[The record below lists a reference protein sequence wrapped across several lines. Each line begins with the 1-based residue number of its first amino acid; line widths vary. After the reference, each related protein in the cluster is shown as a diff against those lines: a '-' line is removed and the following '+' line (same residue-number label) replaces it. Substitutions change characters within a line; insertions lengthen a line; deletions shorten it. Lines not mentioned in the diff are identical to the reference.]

1 MYIYISERE
10 RECVSER
17 LSARARSF
25 DLYVAIGYISL
36 PHKRALFSQRGA
48 LKKEPQEKKK
58 MTETLNFVKILNV
71 SQLFSKIRCEE
82 RHFLSP
88 RAREREFDTTKRFN
102 SLSYTWADTNTTT
115 TRKSP

>member
-48 LKKEPQEKKK
+48 LKKEPKKRKK
-58 MTETLNFVKILNV
+58 MTETLNFIN
-71 SQLFSKIRCEE
+71 SSNFSKSVE
-82 RHFLSP
+82 RHFFFP
-88 RAREREFDTTKRFN
+88 RARREREFDTTKRFN